1 MPPPSRISIVE
12 TGDELLITN
21 PPRTSDFRTV
31 FVLIGGA
38 IVAYT
43 GYMGLTDMSPATVTS
58 GTLGLL
64 SFVAVIA
71 LFTYFLGKDFIWRV
85 FGKET
90 LRLTDAAA
98 VRSVRGSLGNRSSLP
113 LKGHLNVEIL
123 DHTYPTDEVGL
134 AEVIRL
140 SNANGVLVFGR
151 ELDRLEA
158 EAVASAIQDFIGRR
172 KFKLVIGR

>member
-12 TGDELLITN
+12 TGNELLITN

-31 FVLIGGA
+31 FVLIGAA

-43 GYMGLTDMSPATVTS
+43 GYMGLTLTS

-85 FGKET
+85 FGRET
-90 LRLTDAAA
+90 LRLTDTAA
-98 VRSVRGSLGNRSSLP
+98 VRSVRGSLRNRWSLP
-113 LKGHLNVEIL
+113 LKGHLRVEIL
-123 DHTYPTDEVGL
+123 DHTYPTDEVEL
-134 AEVIRL
+134 SEVISL
-140 SNANGVLVFGR
+140 TNANGVLVFGR
-151 ELDRLEA
+151 ELSRLEA
-158 EAVASAIQDFIGRR
+158 EAVASAVEHFTGRHNLSWR
-172 KFKLVIGR
+172 

>member
-21 PPRTSDFRTV
+21 PPRTSDFRTG
-31 FVLIGGA
+31 FVLIGAA

-43 GYMGLTDMSPATVTS
+43 GYMGLRDTSPATVTS

-64 SFVAVIA
+64 SFVAIIA
-71 LFTYFLGKDFIWRV
+71 LFTYFLGKDFIWLV

-90 LRLTDAAA
+90 LRLTNTAA
-98 VRSVRGSLGNRSSLP
+98 VRDIRGALQNRSSLP

-134 AEVIRL
+134 LEVIRL
-140 SNANGVLVFGR
+140 TTANGSLVFGR
-151 ELDRLEA
+151 ELSRPEA
-158 EAVASAIQDFIGRR
+158 EAVASAVEHFIGRQNSSWR
-172 KFKLVIGR
+172 

>member
-1 MPPPSRISIVE
+1 MPAPSRISIVE

-21 PPRTSDFRTV
+21 PPRTSDFRTG
-31 FVLIGGA
+31 FVLIGAA

-43 GYMGLTDMSPATVTS
+43 GYMGLRDTSLATVSS

-64 SFVAVIA
+64 SFVAIIA
-71 LFTYFLGKDFIWRV
+71 LFTYFLGKDFIWLV

-90 LRLTDAAA
+90 LRLTNTA
-98 VRSVRGSLGNRSSLP
+98 VMRDVRGSLGNRSSLP

-134 AEVIRL
+134 LEVIRL
-140 SNANGVLVFGR
+140 TNANGTLVFGR
-151 ELDRLEA
+151 ELSGEEA
-158 EAVASAIQDFIGRR
+158 EVVANAIQDFIGRQ
-172 KFKLVIGR
+172 KFMLAIGR